1 RARSGTHLY
10 SDKEPGLAL
19 IELPTWLALRPGSD
33 PAHWPEFS
41 LRLWG
46 VRVLSVGLCFL
57 VCAFLV
63 GRVGE
68 GLAPGYGGAAMFAF
82 ALGTLMAPFAATGF
96 DHVPAAMFAFGSFLL
111 AWHRRALLAGIA
123 AGLAVLT
130 EYEAGIAVLL
140 VGAYIGAHGVRR

>member
-1 RARSGTHLY
+1 DECLTDAFDRARSGTHLY

-57 VCAFLV
+57 VCV
-63 GRVGE
+63 
-68 GLAPGYGGAAMFAF
+68 
-82 ALGTLMAPFAATGF
+82 T
-96 DHVPAAMFAFGSFLL
+96 PAVRESSE
-111 AWHRRALLAGIA
+111 RRRPPRF
-123 AGLAVLT
+123 
-130 EYEAGIAVLL
+130 
-140 VGAYIGAHGVRR
+140 AHGRGARPPCRPPDPGAQPRACAPRRSHPATRARPR